1 MVRRAQQGS
10 PRRSRTPLIIATINS
25 PFLPEANLHA
35 SPLSGE
41 DTRTGNMPTFRT
53 TASGPLVA
61 FIALSFMVLL
71 SHAQSQLPA
80 CAAPCAASAAAT
92 TGCSLTDPA
101 CICSSDPFLLAYDT
115 CIYQPENCLNADNAD
130 IQPAIS
136 FYVDAC
142 DGDGPGFPTIVALS
156 LTTGSGTSSISS
168 TILTLPPPV
177 LPTPTSTPSTTSAS
191 RQTVSSPP
199 TNAAAS
205 LPVHARAAAA
215 LMVGGVGALVAVA
228 M

>member
-1 MVRRAQQGS
+1 
-10 PRRSRTPLIIATINS
+10 
-25 PFLPEANLHA
+25 
-35 SPLSGE
+35 
-41 DTRTGNMPTFRT
+41 MPTFRP

-61 FIALSFMVLL
+61 FVALL
-71 SHAQSQLPA
+71 SIVPLYHAQSQLPA

-92 TGCSLTDPA
+92 AGCSLTDFA

-115 CIYQPENCLNADNAD
+115 CIYQPENCITGDNAD

-142 DGDGPGFPTIVALS
+142 AGNGPGFPTVVAPS
-156 LTTGSGTSSISS
+156 STTGSGASSVSS
-168 TILTLPPPV
+168 AILTLPPPI
-177 LPTPTSTPSTTSAS
+177 LSGTPSTTSVS
-191 RQTVSSPP
+191 TQTVSSPP

-205 LPVHARAAAA
+205 LPIHAWAAAT
-215 LMVGGVGALVAVA
+215 LMAGGVGALVAVA